1 MARYP
6 EWVMAHKAK
15 GTYVN
20 CVGGKYY
27 LYAAHSQR
35 VPGTNKVR
43 RVTDGYIGRIT
54 QQDGLVPKRAKAPA
68 DVRVY
73 EYGLCMTMLGLC
85 GDIAK
90 GFRREFRGATDR
102 ILVAG
107 ILSAAY
113 GAISPET
120 YGWSFLSVRFPGLDM
135 SKEPTPKQRVA
146 IERCGR
152 MAADVMARRFGAD
165 AAMAAA
171 KLSMVC
177 AASVD
182 GRFCPAKISEG
193 LAEWIRAHGIAIDWS
208 GVNDYQ

>member
-1 MARYP
+1 
-6 EWVMAHKAK
+6 MAHKTK

-20 CVGGKYY
+20 CVNGKYY

-35 VPGTNKVR
+35 VPGTSKVR

-54 QQDGLVPKRAKAPA
+54 QEGGLIPKRDNVSG

-90 GFRREFRGATDR
+90 GFRREFRGASDR
-102 ILVAG
+102 ILVSG
-107 ILSAAY
+107 LLSAAY
-113 GAISPET
+113 GSSDQET
-120 YGWSFLSVRFPGLDM
+120 YGWSFLSVKFPGIEIG
-135 SKEPTPKQRVA
+135 KEPTIKQGVA

-152 MAADVMARRFGAD
+152 MAADVMARRFGEGAG
-165 AAMAAA
+165 AAAA

-177 AASVD
+177 VAKVN
-182 GRFCPAKISEG
+182 GRMRPAKMGEG
-193 LAEWIRAHGIAIDWS
+193 LAAWLSSNGIDIDWS
-208 GVNDYQ
+208 EING